1 MVILGQTRTNVDL
14 EYMKNKGT
22 FQQRVQ
28 NPSILLKKWKMLAE
42 QMFSAQI
49 QNRLGRLYTRIGSI
63 IYDVK
68 LNFCPSKILDSF
80 AQI

>member
-1 MVILGQTRTNVDL
+1 MVILGHTRTNVDV

-28 NPSILLKKWKMLAE
+28 NPLILLKKWKMLAE
-42 QMFSAQI
+42 QIFLAQI
-49 QNRLGRLYTRIGSI
+49 QNRLGRLYTRISSI
-63 IYDVK
+63 IYGVK

-80 AQI
+80 AHV